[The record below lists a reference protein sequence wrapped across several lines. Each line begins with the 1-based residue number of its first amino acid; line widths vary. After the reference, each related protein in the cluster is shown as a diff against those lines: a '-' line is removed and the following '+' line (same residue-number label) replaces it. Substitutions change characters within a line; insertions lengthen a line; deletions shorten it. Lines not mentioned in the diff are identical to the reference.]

1 MKLAKLIKKASAP
14 KPSDPYH
21 QLIAEAQKAKS
32 QSRWAEAAELYEQ
45 AYGLRE
51 SYGVMVQMGHMN
63 KEAGKLEAA
72 EAAYFNALAQKPTD
86 ADLNLQIGHFFFVKG
101 DLGRSVEYYRKA
113 IEIEPDNPAY
123 AEHLKIGE
131 RRAHEAPFKDNLEG
145 ALKALRLGQWA
156 VAEAGLRAVA
166 DAGST
171 DYLQLLGH
179 AVKEQGRMVEAIEL
193 YRAHYE
199 KIKDQPGPELLEALV
214 LIGQSLR
221 VINKHTEAASWLM
234 LARSTRMAYEGWV
247 GSVDN
252 LLTDVELCLRRVH
265 PSIDGGYIR

>member
-1 MKLAKLIKKASAP
+1 MKLAKYIKRRLP
-14 KPSDPYH
+14 KPADPYH

-32 QSRWAEAAELYEQ
+32 QSRWAEAAQLYEQ

-63 KEAGKLEAA
+63 KEAGNLEAA
-72 EAAYFNALAQKPTD
+72 EAAYFRALAQKPTD

-101 DLGRSVEYYRKA
+101 ELDRSVDYYRKA
-113 IEIEPDNPAY
+113 VEVEPENPAY
-123 AEHLKIGE
+123 VEHLKIGE
-131 RRAHEAPFKDNLEG
+131 RRAYEAPFKDSLEA

-156 VAEAGLRAVA
+156 VAEVGLRAVA
-166 DAGST
+166 EAGST

-179 AVKEQGRMVEAIEL
+179 AVKEQGRLGEAIEL

-199 KIKDQPGPELLEALV
+199 AIKDKPGPDLIEAMV

-221 VINKHTEAASWLM
+221 TADQHSEAATWLM
-234 LARSTRMAYEGWV
+234 LARATRMAREGWV

-252 LLTDVELCLRRVH
+252 LLKDVEACLLRVH
-265 PSIDGGYIR
+265 PSIDSGYIR